1 MDWTT
6 VLNTILDA
14 IVPVVITGVTAFVGW
29 VAAKVKT
36 AYEEKVQNEMVNK
49 LVEDTVKY
57 VQQVYS
63 DLDGPAKL
71 EKAVEQLSV
80 ILASKNI
87 NITKE
92 ELRMLIESSVYTV
105 KKTFENTENVEVVEE
120 KTNNKKKL
128 TENK

>member
-1 MDWTT
+1 
-6 VLNTILDA
+6 
-14 IVPVVITGVTAFVGW
+14 
-29 VAAKVKT
+29 
-36 AYEEKVQNEMVNK
+36 MVNK

>member
-1 MDWTT
+1 
-6 VLNTILDA
+6 
-14 IVPVVITGVTAFVGW
+14 
-29 VAAKVKT
+29 
-36 AYEEKVQNEMVNK
+36 MVNK

-71 EKAVEQLSV
+71 EKAVGQLSV